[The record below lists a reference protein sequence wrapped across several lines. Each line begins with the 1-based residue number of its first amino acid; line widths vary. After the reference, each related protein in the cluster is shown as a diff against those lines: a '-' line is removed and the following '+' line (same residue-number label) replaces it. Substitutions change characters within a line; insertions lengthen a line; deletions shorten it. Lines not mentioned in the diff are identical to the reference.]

1 MKEEHRLAI
10 VIDGIFLLERGTG
23 FVVFGSSGHQ
33 AAPEPSIVFFME
45 ALWPVSV
52 SLQGPFLA
60 GDAYMEWPPYRSSGL
75 RAGDRHI

>member
-1 MKEEHRLAI
+1 MKEERRLPV

-33 AAPEPSIVFFME
+33 AAPEPSTVFSME
-45 ALWPVSV
+45 ALWRVSV

-60 GDAYMEWPPYRSSGL
+60 GHADMGWPPYRSSGL
-75 RAGDRHI
+75 GAGDRHI